1 MAKGH
6 ETTDKD
12 NKAMAFLRKIGRV
25 GGPRQDFRHVIGV
38 DEGSTGKA
46 SGSSR
51 SSLRKSLSAF
61 KTCTETGIIDD
72 LTETFP
78 STSCGT
84 TWSGYT
90 DQVGAAFGGLEND
103 LS

>member
-1 MAKGH
+1 
-6 ETTDKD
+6 
-12 NKAMAFLRKIGRV
+12 MAFLRKIGRV